1 MPHLPMTGS
10 QKVRPDPG
18 RMVAIGFGLE
28 RIGILALNRP
38 RAALLFVIL
47 ASIVSILCAAFLRF
61 DDDIVATYRSTH
73 PAYLEYSRFVAETGT
88 TGDDI
93 LIIVN
98 SLSPLTAANYG
109 RLLDLHLDL
118 TLVENVQAVFSPFSL
133 TAINPEDGAAE
144 PLMPANITDPEL
156 PSILQAV
163 RNAQYGPA
171 RMLSEDDRA
180 LLMIVMTGADP
191 ADRIDQR
198 HLVDNIDAVV
208 AQYHSES
215 VPIVA
220 IGQQKLRFEIS
231 DAIRR
236 DQIVFNG
243 GGAVLALILGLV
255 IFRDWRLTIIAFTP
269 AGFSLLW
276 TIGFAGAVGIPITVT
291 TNIVPVLVLVIAFA
305 DCLHLTLGLAR
316 SDKTLPLGKRISDQ
330 VCKIGPACALTS
342 LTTGF
347 SILTLAL
354 SGYSA
359 LIELAIFGGAAV
371 LIAFIGT
378 IVVFPLVSKLA
389 FTQESSGRSKTEL
402 IAGLRVP
409 KRMKYFVL
417 LNPVKLTAVGLITL
431 VGGLAAT
438 YGLRPHFTIYEN
450 LPRQSQTRQA
460 SIEAEG
466 LFGGA
471 FNVWVETRTR
481 DGAPISSP
489 AGWAHLQRLHEA
501 LEGAGRKRMVM
512 SLVTVAGVLD
522 QPGGLS
528 KSVDLKELAAPLTA
542 RFGALEG
549 DRTRLAVMVPDP
561 LFSQQGRSTFDRL
574 HSAASEAGASEIVG
588 TPVLARFIGT
598 DMVSALFLSVLAAAI
613 LSIGMVALAFRRL
626 ALVPA
631 VSLSNML
638 PVLLAGASLSVLSGG
653 KATIPAGLAMTVA
666 FGIAVDDTIHFLNSV
681 RLEQASGRSLPT
693 AVSKSVSNVGQV
705 MIVTT
710 LILTAGTGLTVFS
723 QFDTVRLF
731 GSLMMLILLIALAA
745 DLVFLPASILTLYG
759 LRRNLRRI
767 TEFP

>member
-1 MPHLPMTGS
+1 MPLSPMTGS
-10 QKVRPDPG
+10 RGGRPDPG
-18 RMVAIGFGLE
+18 RMLAIGFGLE
-28 RIGILALNRP
+28 RIGILAMNRP
-38 RAALLFVIL
+38 RTAWLFVTL
-47 ASIVSILCAAFLRF
+47 ASIVSILCATYLRF
-61 DDDIVATYRSTH
+61 DDDIVATYRSAH
-73 PAYLEYSRFVAETGT
+73 PAYLGYSHFVAETGT

-98 SLSPLTAANYG
+98 SPSPLTAADYS
-109 RLLDLHLDL
+109 RLRDLHLDL
-118 TLVENVQAVFSPFSL
+118 TLVENVDAVFSPFSL
-133 TAINPEDGAAE
+133 TAINPKDGAAE
-144 PLMPANITDPEL
+144 PLMPENMTDPEL
-156 PSILQAV
+156 PAILQAV
-163 RNAQYGPA
+163 RDARYGPA
-171 RMLSEDDRA
+171 RMISDDDRA
-180 LLMIVMTGADP
+180 LLMIVMIGADP
-191 ADRIDQR
+191 ADRIAHR
-198 HLVDNIDAVV
+198 HLVETIDAVV
-208 AQYHSES
+208 APYHSEA

-236 DQIVFNG
+236 DQMVFNG
-243 GGAVLALILGLV
+243 GGAALALILGLI

-316 SDKTLPLGKRISDQ
+316 SDTTLPLSKRISEQ
-330 VCKIGPACALTS
+330 VGRIGPACALTS
-342 LTTGF
+342 LTTGI

-354 SGYSA
+354 TGYSA
-359 LIELAIFGGAAV
+359 LIELAVFGSAAV

-378 IVVFPLVSKLA
+378 IVVFPLVSKMA
-389 FTQESSGRSKTEL
+389 FTQKSSGRSKTGP
-402 IAGLRVP
+402 IAKLRMP

-417 LNPVKLTAVGLITL
+417 LNPVRLTAVGLITL
-431 VGGLAAT
+431 VGGFAAT
-438 YGLRPHFTIYEN
+438 YSLRPHFTIYEN

-460 SIEAEG
+460 SIEAER

-471 FNVWVETRTR
+471 FNVWVETRTK
-481 DGAPISSP
+481 DGVPINSP
-489 AGWAHLQRLHEA
+489 EGWAHLQHLHEA
-501 LEGAGRKRMVM
+501 LEGAGRERMVM
-512 SLVTVAGVLD
+512 SLATVAGVLG
-522 QPGGLS
+522 QPDGPLNS
-528 KSVDLKELAAPLTA
+528 ADLKELAAPLTA

-561 LFSQQGRSTFDRL
+561 PFSQQGRSTFDRL

-598 DMVSALFLSVLAAAI
+598 NIVSALFLSVLAAAV
-613 LSIGMVALAFRRL
+613 LSIGMVAAAFRRL

-631 VSLSNML
+631 VALSNML
-638 PVLLAGASLSVLSGG
+638 PVLLAGATLLFLSGG
-653 KATIPAGLAMTVA
+653 RATIPAGLAMTVA

-681 RLEQASGRSLPT
+681 RLEQASGRSLLP
-693 AVSKSVSNVGQV
+693 AISKSVRNVGQA

-723 QFDTVRLF
+723 QFDTVRTF

-745 DLVFLPASILTLYG
+745 DLIFLPASILTLND

-767 TEFP
+767 TGFP